1 MKKKSNNDLHSC
13 VCYNTL
19 NHHHNTQRRHIKH
32 INQRWEKRERE
43 RKKTDKTRDR
53 NRDLMFDSCCICV
66 YVII

>member
-1 MKKKSNNDLHSC
+1 MKKKSNNDLYSC

-19 NHHHNTQRRHIKH
+19 NHHHNTQQRHIKH